1 MGRVDGGVER
11 LAAAFA
17 RDGSRR
23 RSNFFFTSISPN
35 KSFALVAAF
44 LRMSQ
49 KFLPVFTG
57 RKKNE
62 TSLCRRR
69 QREALFSRFRLSS
82 YLCNLSLH
90 PLGEKVSGIA
100 TVRCHFPPPP
110 FEFSEA
116 VTWEMREEE
125 GKKVFLSHFGNR
137 TGKGERIGGD
147 RIPPDLFPVRDS
159 GSGLSFSRGMWS

>member
-35 KSFALVAAF
+35 KSFTPVAAF
-44 LRMSQ
+44 PADESKISSSLH
-49 KFLPVFTG
+49 G
-57 RKKNE
+57 EKKNE

-82 YLCNLSLH
+82 YLCNPPPLSI
-90 PLGEKVSGIA
+90 PSERKFRAS
-100 TVRCHFPPPP
+100 RCYFPPPP

>member
-44 LRMSQ
+44 PADESKISSSLH
-49 KFLPVFTG
+49 G
-57 RKKNE
+57 EEKNE
-62 TSLCRRR
+62 TSLCTRR

-82 YLCNLSLH
+82 YLCN
-90 PLGEKVSGIA
+90 
-100 TVRCHFPPPP
+100 PPPP
-110 FEFSEA
+110 LSIPSERKFRA
-116 VTWEMREEE
+116 SRQ
-125 GKKVFLSHFGNR
+125 FDAIFPLLSTN
-137 TGKGERIGGD
+137 
-147 RIPPDLFPVRDS
+147 FPKP
-159 GSGLSFSRGMWS
+159 

>member
-35 KSFALVAAF
+35 KSFTPVAAF
-44 LRMSQ
+44 PADESKISSSLH
-49 KFLPVFTG
+49 G
-57 RKKNE
+57 EKKNE